1 MGPSAPALPA
11 ASLRT
16 WSGGANGSAVP
27 GTARRRSACRLLAA
41 VIVWGALLAPSSARV
56 AEAAPFEASDTS
68 WEGGSKLYAIAKAEL
83 GETRVRVVK
92 VLDWSELTPADG
104 VLVLHPSSA
113 IEAAPSDAFMK
124 AGGRLAI
131 VDDFGQGDRTLRR
144 FKIERT
150 RAPARPVASLRNN
163 PELPLAEPAFDA
175 ARGGGPH
182 PVVAGVQRLVLNH
195 PTALIHPNLSPVLK
209 VRAIGEPEA
218 IVAVAG
224 QVGDGRL
231 FAMSD
236 PSALID
242 AMLRYPGNRAFAT
255 GLVRYL
261 VDPVD
266 RPGGPGRLFIVAND
280 FSQEGGFGGDETLAD
295 ALEGQIEGML
305 SALADA
311 RREGLPPWALA
322 TIAGALAVVT
332 AAWVWRTSARPYASP
347 LPRYARPVP
356 LVARGGV
363 AGRFA
368 MLAAPSSPRSLAVLE
383 LKSAL
388 YEAVAEHQAPG
399 ATLGSERV
407 LEAVRERG
415 GSAIAAPLRDVLRA
429 MARIEAA
436 VVAGRRPRVAA
447 AELRRATEVVGRA
460 LEALGAP
467 GATHAD
473 PAAGNHAPPGV
484 GASPHPASPTAAPT
498 SNEETRTP

>member
-1 MGPSAPALPA
+1 MRPSF
-11 ASLRT
+11 ASRRASART
-16 WSGGANGSAVP
+16 IVRGSIVAM
-27 GTARRRSACRLLAA
+27 L
-41 VIVWGALLAPSSARV
+41 VIWGALLAPSTAAV
-56 AEAAPFEASDTS
+56 AHAAPFEASDSS

-83 GETRVRVVK
+83 GEARVRVVK
-92 VLDWSELTPADG
+92 VLDWSEVQPADG
-104 VLVLHPSSA
+104 VLVIHPTTA
-113 IEAAPSDAFMK
+113 VEAAPSDAFMK

-131 VDDFGQGDRTLRR
+131 IDDFGQGDRTLRR

-150 RAPARPVASLRNN
+150 RAPARPVASLRDN
-163 PELPLAEPAFDA
+163 PELPLAEPAFDP
-175 ARGGGPH
+175 ARGAGPH

-195 PTALIHPNLSPVLK
+195 PTALIHPNLSPVLR

-224 QVGDGRL
+224 QVGEGRL

-261 VDPVD
+261 VEPAD
-266 RPGGPGRLFIVAND
+266 RPGGPGRLYIVAND
-280 FSQEGGFGGDETLAD
+280 FTQEGGFGGEETIAD
-295 ALEGQIEGML
+295 ALEGQIESML

-311 RREGLPPWALA
+311 RRDGLPPWLLA
-322 TIAGALAVVT
+322 ILAAGLSLAT

-388 YEAVAEHQAPG
+388 YEAVAEHLPPG
-399 ATLGSERV
+399 AAPSADRV
-407 LEAVRERG
+407 LGAVRDRA
-415 GSAIAAPLRDVLRA
+415 GSALAAPLRDVLTA
-429 MARIEAA
+429 MNRVEAA
-436 VVAGRRPRVAA
+436 VVAGRKPRVGA
-447 AELRRATEVVGRA
+447 AELRRTTAIVQRA

-467 GATHAD
+467 GAVHHAVPD
-473 PAAGNHAPPGV
+473 VAALA
-484 GASPHPASPTAAPT
+484 ARPHPDPSP
-498 SNEETRTP
+498 ETRSPS